1 MNFSVFGVAG
11 FKNSGKTTMVTRL
24 VRELTGRGYRISTVK
39 HAHHGFDIDKPGR
52 DSFLHRDAGA
62 SEVAIISGQRWALMH
77 ELRGAEQP
85 LLDDVLAKL
94 TPCHLV
100 LVEGYKQEP
109 HMKIELR
116 RQANPRK
123 RSLAEQDDTI
133 VAIASDY
140 AIDDTD
146 LPVFDLDDIAGIAD
160 FILEY
165 TGQTLQP

>member
-1 MNFSVFGVAG
+1 MKFAVFGVAG

-24 VRELTGRGYRISTVK
+24 VTELTGRGYRISTVK

-62 SEVAIISGQRWALMH
+62 SEVAIISGKRWALMH

-85 LLDDVLAKL
+85 VLDDVLGKL
-94 TPCHLV
+94 SACHLV

-109 HMKIELR
+109 HVKIELR

-123 RSLAEQDDTI
+123 RSLADHDDTI

-140 AIDDTD
+140 AIEDTE

-160 FILEY
+160 FIIECL
-165 TGQTLQP
+165 GIR